1 MTETSASL
9 GIPQGE
15 EPALDPRRWIALASL
30 LTGLFMILLDLSI
43 VTVAIPAIRGN
54 LGADNADIQFV
65 VAGYGL
71 AYAVM
76 LITGGR
82 LGDLYGR
89 KRLFM
94 VGMGGFVVASALCGL
109 AQSAVMLDLSRVAQ
123 GFMAALMYPQVYS
136 VIQVAFPPRERGR
149 VFGLVGA
156 VIGIATITGP
166 LVGGLIIRGD
176 LTGDAWRWIF
186 LVNVPIGICSLAVAS
201 RVVSESRAP
210 GATRLDLTGVAL
222 ATAGLGLL
230 VYPLVQGQSS
240 GWPTWTFACMALSPV
255 VLAIFVGYERSLP
268 PGRFPL
274 VQLSLFK
281 IPSFRL
287 GVVISAAFLAGVP
300 SFFFVFVLLL
310 QTGLGY
316 SALHAGLTTVP
327 WTAGVAVASTLSA
340 KIASRIGKWTIVIG
354 SALLVAGTLGIIY
367 TLHLRGV
374 KLTSFDLIPS
384 FLIAGVGL
392 GAVIAPLLNV
402 ILGGVPPR
410 DAGSSS
416 GVLTTFQQLGG
427 AIGVAIVGVVFFS
440 LISGAAAPRSVADVT
455 PALRAQLAAQHLPA
469 PAVASAVTTFGRCFD
484 RQASSSDPTH
494 TAPGCPS
501 VSDVPASPVSAAL
514 DQAGLSAVGHDFAS
528 STERV
533 LFLQVGFWALTGL
546 LAIFLPRARRKVAHR
561 S

>member
-9 GIPQGE
+9 GIPQDQ
-15 EPALDPRRWIALASL
+15 EPALDPRRWIALASV

-43 VTVAIPAIRGN
+43 VTVAIPAIRDN

-109 AQSAVMLDLSRVAQ
+109 AQSAVMLDLSRVVQ
-123 GFMAALMYPQVYS
+123 GLMAALMYPQVYS

-149 VFGLVGA
+149 AFGLVGA

-186 LVNVPIGICSLAVAS
+186 LVNVPIGIGSLAVAS

-222 ATAGLGLL
+222 ATAALGLL

-240 GWPTWTFACMALSPV
+240 GWPAWTFTCIALSPV

-268 PGRFPL
+268 PSRFPL

-327 WTAGVAVASTLSA
+327 WTAGVAVASILSA
-340 KIASRIGKWTIVIG
+340 KIASRLGKWTIVIG

-374 KLTSFDLIPS
+374 KLASYDLIPS
-384 FLIAGVGL
+384 FLVAGAGL
-392 GAVIAPLLNV
+392 GTVIAPLLNV
-402 ILGGVPPR
+402 ILGGVPSR

-440 LISGAAAPRSVADVT
+440 LVSGTAPRSVADVT

-484 RQASSSDPTH
+484 RQASSSDPAH
-494 TAPGCPS
+494 TAPGCPP
-501 VSDVPASPVSAAL
+501 VSDVPASPASAAL

-546 LAIFLPRARRKVAHR
+546 LAIFLPRARREVAHGG
-561 S
+561 